1 MPMRVYLLSIFLVFS
16 FFLNDLQAQTY
27 VFGQLT
33 GSPIMNTAGWN
44 LNGNATIG
52 DTPGDVD
59 NFPNELILTNA
70 FNTQSGGIFYN
81 TPLNLAICQKWTV
94 EFDYR
99 IWGGNAA
106 DGLAFCFLS
115 VPPSGFVN
123 GGGIG
128 IPGTANGLK
137 VVIDTYDNCGQ
148 GGTNPEIQIFNGI
161 GYNECLPAT
170 PKIQNS
176 FGSLNYLR
184 NANYQAVKITYNNG
198 VITVFVNNVQLLS
211 TNFGINY
218 TGYMGFTASTG
229 GQFDQHSIRNVIIYT
244 DQAQS
249 NAGVDVTTCSNT
261 PVTIGTTPNP
271 LNNYSWTPATG
282 LSSTSVANPI
292 VTLPNTTG
300 APITQ
305 TYTVT
310 TSLASAPGL
319 CPTTDQIVVT
329 IQPEYNVTNTLNSCS
344 GQYVFNGQVLTQSGI
359 YNDTLNTIN
368 GCDSIV
374 SLNLTIGATPNVN
387 AGQNITLCSSES
399 MAIGAASQSGLNYSW
414 SPSNGLSATNISN
427 PIVQLS
433 NVNTGGPIVQTYTL
447 TVTDNTSPMG
457 CSASDQIDVTVLP
470 AYLTSIQDTLCNGG
484 PFVFNGISYTQ
495 TGIYIDS
502 SQTASGC
509 DSITNIQIAISQT
522 PVFSVSD
529 TLICFGEQV
538 ALVPQSNFSN
548 VTYAWLQQNTTLPV
562 VSPNLT
568 VNPIQTTSYQV
579 TGVDAFLCNY
589 SDNFTITV
597 APLPIMNLSANQ
609 LTMCAYDTLLL
620 TASGAATYAWSGP
633 VNLGAGLVSQSI
645 VQPLSGSYQ
654 VVGTTNNGCQDSTSL
669 SITVHPVPQLQ
680 ITPDQGVCPGF
691 GAQISVSGAT
701 NYTWTDASL
710 SGATL
715 QLTPSQTTTYTVV
728 GANIFNCLDTA
739 SSTVTVYP
747 QPSANF
753 EASPLVLTNDNPT
766 VSFTSYAQNAATSI
780 WDFGD
785 GTTTENSQNEF
796 AYTYPF
802 VEDQT
807 YTVTLNV
814 ESTEGCTA
822 QSQVQIQ
829 IKGGIIYYVPNTF
842 TPDGDALN
850 NLFTPVFTSG
860 FAAQNFHMTIF
871 NRWGEPI
878 FESYDPNGG
887 WDGKIDI
894 YAAPEGTYTYVIDF
908 KALNTDELIRI
919 SGHVLLLR

>member
-1 MPMRVYLLSIFLVFS
+1 MPMRVYLFSIFLVLS
-16 FFLNDLQAQTY
+16 FFLNELHAQTF

-33 GSPIMNTAGWN
+33 GSPNMITTGWN

-59 NFPNELILTNA
+59 NFLNELILTNA
-70 FNTQSGGIFYN
+70 FNNQSGGIFYN
-81 TPLNLAICQKWTV
+81 TPLNLNICQKWTV

-137 VVIDTYDNCGQ
+137 LVIDTYDNCGQ

-198 VITVFVNNVQLLS
+198 VITVFVNNVQLLT
-211 TNFGINY
+211 TNFVVNY

-229 GQFDQHSIRNVIIYT
+229 GQYDQHSIRNVIIYT

-249 NAGVDVTTCSNT
+249 NAGIDVTTCSNT

-271 LNNYSWTPATG
+271 LNNYSWSPSVG
-282 LSSTSVANPI
+282 LSSTTAANPI

-310 TSLASAPGL
+310 TSLASTPGL
-319 CPTTDQIVVT
+319 CPTTDQILVT
-329 IQPEYNVTNTLNSCS
+329 IQPQYNVANTINSCS
-344 GQYVFNGQVLTQSGI
+344 GQYVFNGQILTQSGI
-359 YNDTLNTIN
+359 YNDTLNTIH

-374 SLNLTIGATPNVN
+374 TLNLTIGATPSVN

-399 MAIGAASQSGLNYSW
+399 GTLGTLTQPGLNYSW
-414 SPSNGLSATNISN
+414 SPANGLSATNISN
-427 PIVQLS
+427 PTVQLS
-433 NVNTGGPIVQTYTL
+433 NVNTGWPIVQTYTL
-447 TVTDNTSPMG
+447 TVTDNTSPVG
-457 CSASDQIDVTVLP
+457 CSASDQVDVTILP
-470 AYLTSIQDTLCNGG
+470 AYQTTIQDTLCNGG
-484 PFVFNGISYTQ
+484 PFVYNGISYSQ

-502 SQTASGC
+502 SQTAAGC
-509 DSITNIQIAISQT
+509 DSITTIQIAISQT
-522 PVFSVSD
+522 PVFSVND

-548 VTYAWLQQNTTLPV
+548 VTYGWLQQNANLPV
-562 VSPNLT
+562 ISPTLT
-568 VNPIQTTSYQV
+568 VSPIQTTSYQV
-579 TGVDAFLCNY
+579 TAVDPFLCNY

-597 APLPIMNLSANQ
+597 SPLPLMNLSANQ
-609 LTMCAYDTLLL
+609 TTLCAYDTLALM
-620 TASGAATYAWSGP
+620 ASGASTYAWSGP
-633 VNLGAGLVSQSI
+633 MTFNNAFANQVLTSPQT
-645 VQPLSGSYQ
+645 GSYQ
-654 VVGTTNNGCQDSTSL
+654 VVGTTQDGCQDSTAVV
-669 SITVHPVPQLQ
+669 ITVNPAPQLQ
-680 ITPDQGVCPGF
+680 ITPDQGICPGF
-691 GAQISVSGAT
+691 AATIVVSGAT
-701 NYTWTDASL
+701 NYLWNNPALNGTGGSV
-710 SGATL
+710 
-715 QLTPSQTTTYTVV
+715 TPNQTTSYSVV
-728 GANIFNCLDTA
+728 GSNVFNCLDTS

-753 EASPLVLTNDNPT
+753 EASPLILTNDNPT
-766 VSFTSYAQNAATSI
+766 VSFTSFAQNAATSI

-785 GTTTENSQNEF
+785 GSTSENGQNEF
-796 AYTYPF
+796 SYTYPF

-807 YTVTLNV
+807 YTVTLTV
-814 ESTEGCTA
+814 LSAEGCTD
-822 QSQVQIQ
+822 QTQVQIQ
-829 IKGGIIYYVPNTF
+829 IKGGIIYYIPNTF

-850 NLFTPVFTSG
+850 NLFKPVFTSG
-860 FAAQNFHMTIF
+860 FDPKSFHMTIF
-871 NRWGEPI
+871 NRWGEPV
-878 FESYDPNGG
+878 FESYDPKGG

-894 YAAPEGTYTYVIDF
+894 YDAPEGTYTYSIDF
-908 KALNTDELIRI
+908 KTLNTDQIMQVT
-919 SGHVLLLR
+919 GHVLLIR

>member
-1 MPMRVYLLSIFLVFS
+1 MPMRVYLFSIFLVLS
-16 FFLNDLQAQTY
+16 FFLNELHAQTF

-33 GSPIMNTAGWN
+33 GSPNMITTGWN

-59 NFPNELILTNA
+59 NFLNELILTNA
-70 FNTQSGGIFYN
+70 FNNQSGGIFYN
-81 TPLNLAICQKWTV
+81 TPLNLNICQKWTV

-137 VVIDTYDNCGQ
+137 LVIDTYDNCGQ

-198 VITVFVNNVQLLS
+198 VITVFVNNVQLLT
-211 TNFGINY
+211 TNFVVNY

-229 GQFDQHSIRNVIIYT
+229 GQYDQHSIRNVIIYT

-249 NAGVDVTTCSNT
+249 NAGIDVTTCSNT

-271 LNNYSWTPATG
+271 LNNYSWSPSVG
-282 LSSTSVANPI
+282 LSSTTAANPI

-310 TSLASAPGL
+310 TSLASTPGL
-319 CPTTDQIVVT
+319 CPTTDQILVT
-329 IQPEYNVTNTLNSCS
+329 IQPQYNVANTINSCS
-344 GQYVFNGQVLTQSGI
+344 GQYVFNGQILTQSGI
-359 YNDTLNTIN
+359 YNDTLNTIH

-374 SLNLTIGATPNVN
+374 TLNLTIGATPSVN

-399 MAIGAASQSGLNYSW
+399 GTLGTLTQPGLNYSW
-414 SPSNGLSATNISN
+414 SPANGLSATNISN
-427 PIVQLS
+427 PTVQLS
-433 NVNTGGPIVQTYTL
+433 NVNTGWPIVQTYTL
-447 TVTDNTSPMG
+447 TVTDNTSPVG
-457 CSASDQIDVTVLP
+457 CSASDQVDVTILP
-470 AYLTSIQDTLCNGG
+470 AYQTTIQDTLCNGG
-484 PFVFNGISYTQ
+484 PFVYNGISYSQ

-502 SQTASGC
+502 SQTAAGC
-509 DSITNIQIAISQT
+509 DSITTIQIAISQT
-522 PVFSVSD
+522 PVFSVND

-548 VTYAWLQQNTTLPV
+548 VTYGWLQQNANLPV
-562 VSPNLT
+562 ISPTLT
-568 VNPIQTTSYQV
+568 VSPIQTTSYQV
-579 TGVDAFLCNY
+579 TAVDPFLCNY

-597 APLPIMNLSANQ
+597 SPLPLMNLSANQ
-609 LTMCAYDTLLL
+609 TTLCAYDTLALM
-620 TASGAATYAWSGP
+620 ASGASTYAWSGP
-633 VNLGAGLVSQSI
+633 MTFNNAFANQVLTNPQT
-645 VQPLSGSYQ
+645 GSYQ
-654 VVGTTNNGCQDSTSL
+654 VVGTTQDGCQDSTAVV
-669 SITVHPVPQLQ
+669 ITVNPAPKLQ
-680 ITPDQGVCPGF
+680 ITPDQGICPGF
-691 GAQISVSGAT
+691 AATIVVSGAT
-701 NYTWTDASL
+701 NYLWNNPALNGTGGSV
-710 SGATL
+710 
-715 QLTPSQTTTYTVV
+715 TPNQTTSYSVV
-728 GANIFNCLDTA
+728 GSNVFNCLDTS

-753 EASPLVLTNDNPT
+753 EASPLILTNDNPT
-766 VSFTSYAQNAATSI
+766 VSFTSFAQNAATSI

-785 GTTTENSQNEF
+785 GSTSENGQNEF
-796 AYTYPF
+796 SYTYPF

-807 YTVTLNV
+807 YTVTLTV
-814 ESTEGCTA
+814 VSAEGCTD

-829 IKGGIIYYVPNTF
+829 IKGGIIYYIPNTF

-850 NLFTPVFTSG
+850 NLFKPVFTSG
-860 FAAQNFHMTIF
+860 FDPKSFHMTIF
-871 NRWGEPI
+871 NRWGEPV
-878 FESYDPNGG
+878 FESYDPKGG

-894 YAAPEGTYTYVIDF
+894 YDAPEGTYTYSIDF
-908 KALNTDELIRI
+908 KTLNTDQIMQVT
-919 SGHVLLLR
+919 GHVLLIR

>member
-1 MPMRVYLLSIFLVFS
+1 MPMRVYLFSIFLVLS
-16 FFLNDLQAQTY
+16 FFLNVLHAQTY

-33 GSPIMNTAGWN
+33 GSPNMVTTGWN

-59 NFPNELILTNA
+59 NFANELILTNA

-81 TPLNLAICQKWTV
+81 TPLNLTICQKWTV

-115 VPPSGFVN
+115 VPPFGFVN

-128 IPGTANGLK
+128 IPGNANGLK
-137 VVIDTYDNCGQ
+137 VVIDTYDNCSQ
-148 GGTNPEIQIFNGI
+148 GGTNPEIQIFNGN
-161 GYNECLPAT
+161 GYDECLPAT

-184 NANYQAVKITYNNG
+184 NANYQPVKITYNNG
-198 VITVFVNNVQLLS
+198 VITVFVNNIQLLT

-249 NAGVDVTTCSNT
+249 NAGVDVTTCSNN
-261 PVTIGTTPNP
+261 PVTIGTVQNP
-271 LNNYSWTPATG
+271 LNIYSWTPATG
-282 LSSTSVANPI
+282 LNSTSVANPI
-292 VTLPNTTG
+292 VTIPNTTG

-310 TSLASAPGL
+310 TSLASTPGL

-344 GQYVFNGQVLTQSGI
+344 GQYVFNGQTLTQSGI

-374 SLNLTIGATPNVN
+374 ELNLTIGVIPSVN
-387 AGQNITLCSSES
+387 AGQNLTLCSTES
-399 MAIGAASQSGLNYSW
+399 GTIGIASQSGLNYSW
-414 SPSNGLSATNISN
+414 SPSNGLSATNSSN
-427 PIVQLS
+427 PTVQLS
-433 NVNTGGPIVQTYTL
+433 NLNTGWPIVQTYTL

-457 CSASDQIDVTVLP
+457 CSATDQVDITVLP
-470 AYLTSIQDTLCNGG
+470 AYQFTIQDTLCNGG
-484 PFVFNGISYTQ
+484 PFVFNGNSYAQ

-502 SQTASGC
+502 SQTTSGC
-509 DSITNIQIAISQT
+509 DSITTIQIAISQT
-522 PVFSVSD
+522 PVFNIND

-538 ALVPQSNFSN
+538 ALVPQSMFSN
-548 VTYAWLQQNTTLPV
+548 VTYGWLQQNTSLPV
-562 VSPNLT
+562 ISPNLL
-568 VNPIQTTSYQV
+568 VSPAQTTSYQV
-579 TGVDAFLCNY
+579 TAVDPFLCNY

-597 APLPIMNLSANQ
+597 VPLPVMTLAANQ
-609 LTMCAYDTLLL
+609 TTLCAYDTLHL
-620 TASGAATYAWSGP
+620 AATGASTLQWSGP
-633 VNLGAGLVSQSI
+633 LAISNSNPSQTLI
-645 VQPLSGSYQ
+645 LPLSGTYQ
-654 VVGTTNNGCQDSTSL
+654 VIGTSPEGCQDSTTL
-669 SITVHPVPQLQ
+669 SITVNPAPQLQ
-680 ITPDQGVCPGF
+680 ITPDQSICPGF

-701 NYTWTDASL
+701 NYTWADPSL
-710 SGATL
+710 SGSTL
-715 QLTPSQTTTYTVV
+715 QLTPSQTTTYTVI
-728 GANIFNCLDTA
+728 GANVFNCLDTA
-739 SSTVTVYP
+739 NSTVTIYP

-753 EASPLVLTNDNPT
+753 EASPLILTNDNPT
-766 VSFTSYAQNAATSI
+766 VSFTSFAQNAATST

-785 GTTTENSQNEF
+785 GSTSENSQNEF
-796 AYTYPF
+796 AYTYPY

-814 ESTEGCTA
+814 ESVEGCTD
-822 QSQVQIQ
+822 QSQLQIQ

-860 FAAQNFHMTIF
+860 FDPQNFHMTIL

-878 FESYDPNGG
+878 FESYDPKGG

-894 YAAPEGTYTYVIDF
+894 YDAPEGTYIYSIDF
-908 KALNTDELIRI
+908 KALNTDEVMRVT
-919 SGHVLLLR
+919 GHVLLMR

>member
-1 MPMRVYLLSIFLVFS
+1 MPMRVYLFSILLVLS
-16 FFLNDLQAQTY
+16 FFMNELQAQTF

-33 GSPIMNTAGWN
+33 GSPNMVTTGWN

-59 NFPNELILTNA
+59 NFANELILTNIA
-70 FNTQSGGIFYN
+70 TSQSGGVFFN
-81 TPLNLAICQKWTV
+81 TPINLSVCQKWTV
-94 EFDYR
+94 EYEYR

-106 DGLAFCFLS
+106 DGLAFCFIP
-115 VPPSGFVN
+115 VPPTGFVV

-137 VVIDTYDNCGQ
+137 VVIDTYDNCSQ
-148 GGTNPEIQIFNGI
+148 GGTNPEIQIFNGV
-161 GYNECLPAT
+161 GYNECLPGT
-170 PKIQNS
+170 PKVQNS

-184 NANYQAVKITYNNG
+184 NSNYQPVKIIYNNG
-198 VITVFVNNVQLLS
+198 LITVFVNNVQMLS
-211 TNFGINY
+211 TNFPIGF

-229 GQFDQHSIRNVIIYT
+229 ALYDQHSIRNVIIYT

-249 NAGVDVTTCSNT
+249 NAGVDVTTCSNDG
-261 PVTIGTTPNP
+261 VAIGAAPNAG
-271 LNNYSWTPATG
+271 NIYSWTPATG
-282 LSSTSVANPI
+282 LSSSTAANPI
-292 VTLPNTTG
+292 VTISNTTG

-310 TSLASAPGL
+310 TSLASAPGA

-329 IQPEYNVTNTLNSCS
+329 IQPQYTLTNNVTSCS
-344 GQYVFNGQVLTQSGI
+344 GQYNFNGQVLTQSGI
-359 YNDTLNTIN
+359 YNDTLNTIH

-374 SLNLTIGATPNVN
+374 SLNLTIGASPNAN
-387 AGQNITLCSSES
+387 AGQNLTLCSGEAGS
-399 MAIGAASQSGLNYSW
+399 IGAFSQPGYTYSW
-414 SPSNGLSATNISN
+414 SPSTGLSATNVAN
-427 PIVQLS
+427 PTAQLS
-433 NVNTGGPIVQTYTL
+433 NINTNWPIVQTYTL
-447 TVTDNTSPMG
+447 TVTNNNSPMA
-457 CSASDQIDVTVLP
+457 CTATDQIDVTILP
-470 AYLTSIQDTLCNGG
+470 AYQSTIQDTLCNGG

-495 TGIYIDS
+495 SGIYIDS

-509 DSITNIQIAISQT
+509 DSITTLQIAISQT
-522 PVFSVSD
+522 PVFSVND

-538 ALVPQSNFSN
+538 ALVPQSMFSN
-548 VTYAWLQQNTTLPV
+548 VTYGWLQQNTSLPV
-562 VSPNLT
+562 ISPNLL
-568 VNPIQTTSYQV
+568 VSPAQTTSYQV
-579 TGVDAFLCNY
+579 TAVDPFLCNY

-597 APLPIMNLSANQ
+597 APLPVMTLAANQ
-609 LTMCAYDTLLL
+609 TTLCAYDTLHLSA
-620 TASGAATYAWSGP
+620 TGASTLQWSGP
-633 VNLGAGLVSQSI
+633 LAVSNSNPSQTLI
-645 VQPLSGSYQ
+645 LPLSGTYQ
-654 VVGTTNNGCQDSTSL
+654 VIGTSPEGCQDSTAL
-669 SITVHPVPQLQ
+669 SITVNPVPQLQ
-680 ITPDQGVCPGF
+680 ISPDQGICPGF

-701 NYTWTDASL
+701 NYTWTNPSL
-710 SGATL
+710 SGSTL

-728 GANIFNCLDTA
+728 GANVFNCLDTA

-753 EASPLVLTNDNPT
+753 EASPLILTNDNPT
-766 VSFTSYAQNAATSI
+766 VSFTSFAQNAATSI

-785 GTTTENSQNEF
+785 GSTSENSQNDF
-796 AYTYPF
+796 TYTYPF

-814 ESTEGCTA
+814 ESTEGCTD

-860 FAAQNFHMTIF
+860 FDPQNFHMTIF

-878 FESYDPNGG
+878 FESYDPKGG

-894 YAAPEGTYTYVIDF
+894 YAAPEGTYTYSIDF
-908 KALNTDELIRI
+908 KALNTDEIMRVT
-919 SGHVLLLR
+919 GHVLLMR

>member
-1 MPMRVYLLSIFLVFS
+1 MPMRVYLFSIFLVLS
-16 FFLNDLQAQTY
+16 FFLNELHAQTY

-33 GSPIMNTAGWN
+33 GSPNMITTGWN

-59 NFPNELILTNA
+59 NFLNELILTNA
-70 FNTQSGGIFYN
+70 FNNQSGGIFYN
-81 TPLNLAICQKWTV
+81 TPLNLNICQKWTV

-198 VITVFVNNVQLLS
+198 VITVFVNNVQLLT
-211 TNFGINY
+211 TNFVINY

-229 GQFDQHSIRNVIIYT
+229 GQYDQHSIRNVIIYT

-249 NAGVDVTTCSNT
+249 NAGIDVTTCSNEA
-261 PVTIGTTPNP
+261 VTIGTTPNA

-282 LSSTSVANPI
+282 LSSTSVANPS
-292 VTLPNTTG
+292 VTIPNTTG

-310 TSLASAPGL
+310 TSLASSPGL

-329 IQPEYNVTNTLNSCS
+329 IQPEYNVSNTINSCS
-344 GQYVFNGQVLTQSGI
+344 GQYVFNGQILTQSGI
-359 YNDTLNTIN
+359 YNDTLNTIH

-374 SLNLTIGATPNVN
+374 SLNLTIGATPSVN

-399 MAIGAASQSGLNYSW
+399 GIIGVVSQPGLNYSW

-427 PIVQLS
+427 PTVQLS
-433 NVNTGGPIVQTYTL
+433 NLNTGWPIVQTYTL

-457 CSASDQIDVTVLP
+457 CSASDQVDVTILP
-470 AYLTSIQDTLCNGG
+470 AYQTTIQDTLCNGG
-484 PFVFNGISYTQ
+484 PFVWNGNSYTQ

-502 SQTASGC
+502 SQTAAGC
-509 DSITNIQIAISQT
+509 DSITTIQIAISQS
-522 PVFSVSD
+522 PVFSVND

-538 ALVPQSNFSN
+538 ALVPLSNFN
-548 VTYAWLQQNTTLPV
+548 NLTYGWLQQNTTLPV
-562 VSPNLT
+562 ISPTLSVS
-568 VNPIQTTSYQV
+568 PIQTTSYQV
-579 TGVDAFLCNY
+579 TAVDPFLCSY

-597 APLPIMNLSANQ
+597 APLPLMNLSANQ
-609 LTMCAYDTLLL
+609 TTLCAYDTLLL
-620 TASGAATYAWSGP
+620 TASGAPNINWSGP
-633 VNLGAGLVSQSI
+633 VTFNNAFANQVLTNPQT
-645 VQPLSGSYQ
+645 GSYQ
-654 VVGTTNNGCQDSTSL
+654 VVGTTQDGCQDSIAVV
-669 SITVHPVPQLQ
+669 ITVNPAPQLQ

-691 GAQISVSGAT
+691 AATIAVSGAT
-701 NYTWTDASL
+701 NYLWNNPALNGTGGSV
-710 SGATL
+710 
-715 QLTPSQTTTYTVV
+715 TPNQTTSYSVV
-728 GANIFNCLDTA
+728 GANVFNCLDTA

-747 QPSANF
+747 QPNANF
-753 EASPLVLTNDNPT
+753 EASPLILTNDNPT
-766 VSFTSYAQNAATSI
+766 VSFTSFAQNAATSI

-785 GTTTENSQNEF
+785 GTTSENSQNEF
-796 AYTYPF
+796 SYTYPF

-814 ESTEGCTA
+814 ESAEGCTD

-829 IKGGIIYYVPNTF
+829 IKGGIIYYIPNTF

-850 NLFTPVFTSG
+850 NLFKPVFTSG
-860 FAAQNFHMTIF
+860 FDPNSFHMTIF
-871 NRWGEPI
+871 NRWGEPV
-878 FESYDPNGG
+878 FESYDPKGG

-894 YAAPEGTYTYVIDF
+894 YDAPEGTYTYSIDF
-908 KALNTDELIRI
+908 KTLNTDQIMQVT
-919 SGHVLLLR
+919 GHVLLMR

>member
-1 MPMRVYLLSIFLVFS
+1 MRVYLFSIFLVLS
-16 FFLNDLQAQTY
+16 FFLNVLQAQTY

-33 GSPIMNTAGWN
+33 GSPNMITTGWN

-59 NFPNELILTNA
+59 NFLNELILTNA
-70 FNTQSGGIFYN
+70 FNSQSGGIFYN
-81 TPLNLAICQKWTV
+81 TPINLSVCQKWTV

-99 IWGGNAA
+99 IWGGSAA

-115 VPPSGFVN
+115 VPPTGFVS
-123 GGGIG
+123 GGGVG

-137 VVIDTYDNCGQ
+137 VVLDTWNNCG
-148 GGTNPEIQIFNGI
+148 GPNPELQIYSGV
-161 GYNECLPAT
+161 GYNECAPGIVKLENT
-170 PKIQNS
+170 TGN
-176 FGSLNYLR
+176 LNFVR
-184 NANYQAVKITYNNG
+184 SSAYQAAKITYNNG
-198 VITVFVNNVQLLS
+198 VVTLFINNIQYL
-211 TNFGINY
+211 TANFPVGF

-229 GQFDQHSIRNVIIYT
+229 GATDQHSIRNVIIYT

-249 NAGVDVTTCSNT
+249 NAGVDVTTCSNEG
-261 PVTIGTTPNP
+261 VAIGAAPNP
-271 LNNYSWTPATG
+271 SNIYSWTPATG
-282 LSSTSVANPI
+282 LSSATAANPI
-292 VTLPNTTG
+292 VTIPNTTG

-329 IQPEYNVTNTLNSCS
+329 IQPEYNVSNTLNSCS
-344 GQYVFNGQVLTQSGI
+344 GQYVFNGQTLTQSGI
-359 YNDTLNTIN
+359 YLDTLNTIN

-374 SLNLTIGATPNVN
+374 SLNLTIGATPSVN
-387 AGQNITLCSSES
+387 AGQNMTLCSSES
-399 MAIGAASQSGLNYSW
+399 VTIGIASQPGLNYSW
-414 SPSNGLSATNISN
+414 SPSNGLSATNIAN
-427 PIVQLS
+427 PTVQLS
-433 NVNTGGPIVQTYTL
+433 NLNTGWPIVQTYTL

-457 CSASDQIDVTVLP
+457 CSATDQVDVTILP
-470 AYLTSIQDTLCNGG
+470 AYQSTIQDTLCNGG
-484 PFVFNGISYTQ
+484 PFVFNGNSYTQ

-509 DSITNIQIAISQT
+509 DSITTIQIAISQT
-522 PVFSVSD
+522 PVFNIND
-529 TLICFGEQV
+529 TLICFGEQIDIF
-538 ALVPQSNFSN
+538 PQSNFNN
-548 VTYAWLQQNTTLPV
+548 VTYAWLSPNTAVPIL
-562 VSPNLT
+562 SPNLL
-568 VNPIQTTSYQV
+568 VSPAQTTSYQV
-579 TGVDAFLCNY
+579 TAVDPFLCNY

-597 APLPIMNLSANQ
+597 APLPVMTLAANQ
-609 LTMCAYDTLLL
+609 TTLCAYDTLQL
-620 TASGAATYAWSGP
+620 AATGASTLQWSGP
-633 VNLGAGLVSQSI
+633 LAISNSNPSQTLI
-645 VQPLSGSYQ
+645 LPLSGTYQ
-654 VVGTTNNGCQDSTSL
+654 VIGTSPEGCQDSTAL
-669 SITVHPVPQLQ
+669 SITVNPAPQLQ
-680 ITPDQGVCPGF
+680 ITPDQGICPGF

-701 NYTWTDASL
+701 NYTWTDPSL
-710 SGATL
+710 SGPTL
-715 QLTPSQTTTYTVV
+715 QLTPSLTTTYTVV
-728 GANIFNCLDTA
+728 GANVFNCLDTA
-739 SSTVTVYP
+739 NSTVTVYP

-753 EASPLVLTNDNPT
+753 EASPLILTNDNPT
-766 VSFTSYAQNAATSI
+766 VSFTSFAQNAATSI

-785 GTTTENSQNEF
+785 GSTSENSQNEF

-814 ESTEGCTA
+814 ESVEGCTD

-860 FAAQNFHMTIF
+860 YDPQNFHMTIF

-894 YAAPEGTYTYVIDF
+894 YAAPEGTYIYSIDF
-908 KALNTDELIRI
+908 KALNTDELMRVT
-919 SGHVLLLR
+919 GHVLLMR